1 MKSLIILLF
10 VLLTIVIAFAWLS
23 LEDPGFI
30 VIGRGVWTVET
41 SLSFFILVLILVGLL
56 IYITVRLVQMIWHLP
71 GRLLHNRTLQQQQ
84 KAHESLMGGLLAL
97 MQRQWQHAEQI
108 FLKAISPSK
117 FSALHYLGAAYAA
130 SRQQN
135 SSQAIAYFQ
144 KARESLPNQKNV
156 AIILFEAS
164 LHLQQQ
170 NLQTALKNVL
180 QAQHIAPKHE
190 AVLLLLVTLYVQ
202 LADWQSLLKLLP
214 EVRKRKVLPPEQIQH
229 LENRLHITLIQN
241 TLTTDSVQATKI
253 WNHFPK
259 ATRLRPPII
268 KAYVEHLITAG
279 DAVTAEPLLREALK
293 YQWDTALVTLYG
305 ELETNNTSQQISY
318 GENWLKTH
326 EKDAILLLTLGR
338 LCLRN
343 RLWGKAQQYLEE
355 NVKLAP
361 HPSSYQLLGELAD
374 QAGEQS
380 QANEYYQ
387 RGLQL
392 AIEQLKIIS

>member
-1 MKSLIILLF
+1 M
-10 VLLTIVIAFAWLS
+10 
-23 LEDPGFI
+23 
-30 VIGRGVWTVET
+30 
-41 SLSFFILVLILVGLL
+41 
-56 IYITVRLVQMIWHLP
+56 
-71 GRLLHNRTLQQQQ
+71 
-84 KAHESLMGGLLAL
+84 
-97 MQRQWQHAEQI
+97 
-108 FLKAISPSK
+108 
-117 FSALHYLGAAYAA
+117 
-130 SRQQN
+130 
-135 SSQAIAYFQ
+135 
-144 KARESLPNQKNV
+144 
-156 AIILFEAS
+156 
-164 LHLQQQ
+164 
-170 NLQTALKNVL
+170 
-180 QAQHIAPKHE
+180 
-190 AVLLLLVTLYVQ
+190 Q